1 MLFLLARLLRSFFWQ
16 RAVQRLFAW
25 LLQQHPPRHEPR
37 KLFRM
42 PAWDLQPVSPLLV
55 HPRARTLLNQNPT
68 DPPPSTHLQTRAP
81 HHNSVEGQTFAA
93 CLPCP
98 AGTAS
103 ATPGASSADACV
115 PCPGGSWAA
124 RGASFCEVAP
134 AGAFAGAASSAISL
148 CPLGTYNPDPGAN
161 ASTACT
167 ACPPGATTAS
177 SGSTLSSQCLVLS
190 FSCPAGSQPRTNSPP
205 SLPSDCAPLLC
216 PPPLSAAEGLPLA
229 LAKGCVGCR
238 GGTSGSLAAGCLPCP
253 IGKLCPGL
261 TSRPLYNFSGSEGQW
276 DAAVRGGR
284 RTAVAVGLW
293 AACPP
298 LLLQPP
304 LAPATASTLQQT
316 MSLNFSSTNA
326 RTVVAG
332 LAFICLVL
340 LLLLAYCC
348 WRRIRNPFE
357 TAAKFFDSYALRHQ
371 VPEGSAPEKRTTP
384 MGGIFTLLALLTIA
398 CFTSYLV
405 LEWQTNN
412 LLVQRSLDVL
422 TPDVWVSTAGL
433 GWATAPVGG
442 TQPPD
447 SASLLIRNTV
457 DGESGA
463 CALPLQS
470 SATGLVAGNWS
481 LIGSTANCAGT
492 GASQLTYSCTGCQ
505 LGPSA
510 ALSLLFHYSCQSL
523 FLEAASFPAYPRGTL
538 SRQLLGAVAG
548 SPGAPLT
555 DIDWTLIPTLSV
567 VWDNVTIENER
578 GLMFTYSGSSSTGRA
593 LPLTAT
599 GLLVQPLAASLNLT
613 ILLPQSPTYIVTLL
627 TLRVTLVQLLASIL
641 GLSSVLGAFGA
652 AFGVTEGA
660 LAWVRTRGRA
670 ALKEKGRELRQAL
683 SKRLSSKLFSV
694 AGKGEG
700 EQGGGGGTHH
710 CRVFSGQ
717 SLACGGR
724 KRFCRYR
731 PPRTPRTAA

>member
-1 MLFLLARLLRSFFWQ
+1 M
-16 RAVQRLFAW
+16 
-25 LLQQHPPRHEPR
+25 
-37 KLFRM
+37 
-42 PAWDLQPVSPLLV
+42 
-55 HPRARTLLNQNPT
+55 
-68 DPPPSTHLQTRAP
+68 
-81 HHNSVEGQTFAA
+81 
-93 CLPCP
+93 
-98 AGTAS
+98 
-103 ATPGASSADACV
+103 
-115 PCPGGSWAA
+115 
-124 RGASFCEVAP
+124 
-134 AGAFAGAASSAISL
+134 
-148 CPLGTYNPDPGAN
+148 
-161 ASTACT
+161 
-167 ACPPGATTAS
+167 
-177 SGSTLSSQCLVLS
+177 
-190 FSCPAGSQPRTNSPP
+190 
-205 SLPSDCAPLLC
+205 
-216 PPPLSAAEGLPLA
+216 
-229 LAKGCVGCR
+229 GCR

-447 SASLLIRNTV
+447 SASLLIRITV

-463 CALPLQS
+463 CAMPLQS

-694 AGKGEG
+694 GNPLRAGGENASAATAPLAPPAQQPEPATPTRG
-700 EQGGGGGTHH
+700 LFPPAAEAEGRAGFAPTSPSRFAAGGGG
-710 CRVFSGQ
+710 
-717 SLACGGR
+717 AEE
-724 KRFCRYR
+724 
-731 PPRTPRTAA
+731 TAAAAAASLGRAAAAAAVRGGEGGFSAAGVWALAQEGFDAEELPPGWDWELSSATSDNSGGVFFIMPGGDVTWEDPRDGPFEDYAKQVARAAEGGANLSEWLREVGGLHEAEREARDAAARRL